1 MSKKRIVM
9 LLLIGVV
16 AATMMVMA
24 LNVSSNAFGQGYGG
38 DVGGVSTGG
47 SSSSGSGTP
56 GTGAEVILFGVAG
69 AGLIAAGYFLTRK
82 ARV

>member
-9 LLLIGVV
+9 LLMVGVV
-16 AATMMVMA
+16 IATMMVLA
-24 LNVSSNAFGQGYGG
+24 LNVTANAQGYGA
-38 DVGGVSTGG
+38 VGGASTGG

-69 AGLIAAGYFLTRK
+69 AGLIAAGFFLTRK
-82 ARV
+82 AKA

>member
-1 MSKKRIVM
+1 MRKKRIVM

-24 LNVSSNAFGQGYGG
+24 LNVSSNAFGAYG

-47 SSSSGSGTP
+47 SYSSGSGTP